1 VTGVPAV
8 LQMVIVK
15 AHCSHNQK
23 HEMESFSSN
32 KSSYP
37 GASSLGAK
45 RKSVPSL
52 AFPKVRSQS
61 GFAHLEII

>member
-8 LQMVIVK
+8 LQIVIVK

-23 HEMESFSSN
+23 HEMESLSSN

-37 GASSLGAK
+37 GASLGAK
-45 RKSVPSL
+45 RKIVPSL
-52 AFPKVRSQS
+52 AFPKVPSQS